1 VSDVRQHA
9 DSRSETEP
17 TFTPGRAG
25 GVIAAIFMPV
35 GLLVGWIIQFSAL
48 LARDFSG
55 AGGDSD
61 DVVLLIWFLVGASI
75 GLGIPLVVLIVT
87 VRGLR
92 RDPRFSRIALVAS
105 IIVLVFAVPSNLI
118 LLGFQIPQAIEEVV
132 SKAQPPT
139 AAETHFSNGSART
152 ELTEL
157 GDRTVEI
164 LGGDPDNSFSPN
176 GLPVRAL
183 AEECTLENSQP
194 GTSWS
199 YSFSASL
206 LVDGNGTP
214 LLAEGEDRLPTATD
228 DLDGVR
234 AYWQSK
240 GIASEADSASAVSN
254 QFVAQADWLDTYS
267 YARPGPDVILTTICL
282 AD

>member
-1 VSDVRQHA
+1 MSDVRQQYDPGVPA
-9 DSRSETEP
+9 APS
-17 TFTPGRAG
+17 FTPGRAG
-25 GVIAAIFMPV
+25 GIIAWIFLPV
-35 GLLVGWIIQFSAL
+35 ALLIGWIIQFSAL
-48 LARDFSG
+48 LARDFNG

-61 DVVLLIWFLVGASI
+61 DVVLLIWFLVGVLI
-75 GLGIPLVVLIVT
+75 GVGMPIAALIVT
-87 VRGLR
+87 VRGIR
-92 RDPRFSRIALVAS
+92 RDPRFSRIALGAS
-105 IIVLVFAVPSNLI
+105 IVVLVFAVPSNLI
-118 LLGFQIPQAIEEVV
+118 MLGFQIPRAIEEVV
-132 SKAQPPT
+132 SKAQPPS
-139 AAETHFSNGSART
+139 AAETHFANGGAAS

-199 YSFSASL
+199 YSFAAGL

-214 LLAEGEDRLPTATD
+214 LVAEGEDRLPTATD

-234 AYWQSK
+234 AYWESK
-240 GIASEADSASAVSN
+240 GIASEADSASAVGN

-267 YARPGPDVILTTICL
+267 YARPGPDVVLTTICL